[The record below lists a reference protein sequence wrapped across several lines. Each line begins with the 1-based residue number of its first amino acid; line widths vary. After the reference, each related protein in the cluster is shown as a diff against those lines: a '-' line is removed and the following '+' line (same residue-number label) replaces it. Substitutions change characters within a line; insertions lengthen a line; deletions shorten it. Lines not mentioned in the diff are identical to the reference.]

1 MAETM
6 KMDARDGCNE
16 IKRFSYEMT
25 SRLSDYVGFHVRI
38 VPHVIGFLSI
48 VFNQLL
54 FIETARACDRLLTVT
69 NKMRSIGFYK
79 KLLTS

>member
-1 MAETM
+1 MSQNCQRDLMAETM

-38 VPHVIGFLSI
+38 
-48 VFNQLL
+48 
-54 FIETARACDRLLTVT
+54 
-69 NKMRSIGFYK
+69 
-79 KLLTS
+79 TSRNRFF